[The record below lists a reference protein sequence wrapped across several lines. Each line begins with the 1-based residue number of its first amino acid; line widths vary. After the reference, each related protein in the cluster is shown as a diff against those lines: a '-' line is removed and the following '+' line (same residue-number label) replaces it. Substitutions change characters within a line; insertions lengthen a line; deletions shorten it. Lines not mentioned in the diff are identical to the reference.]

1 MNKATIV
8 ALAAAPFLFSSC
20 IQDEKENAECDIEAI
35 SLHLDR
41 PSDYFFHDY
50 DTLKQVASD
59 ADEVMFLIKSYAQM
73 HSVPTTLQVTAGAT
87 VYQVAEDGT
96 ETPFLN
102 GSAVDYS
109 DERVLR
115 FHVVDEDKVWS
126 RNYSVSVKHKEISDG
141 YLFSDFNSYYLDA
154 SGKYYVWD
162 APSAFIDETGEC
174 TWKNGN
180 PGFKISKS
188 SAKPMEYPTTPLA
201 GGGPD
206 GSACVKLETC
216 DTGPFG
222 KMVNMRIA
230 SGSMFDGFFDVGNA
244 LTNALK
250 ATQLGLPFA
259 HKPDQMRVWLRYEPG
274 STYQDRN
281 ANPVSGV
288 MDEPDSYVVFYR
300 NEDENGN
307 KVQLDGS
314 DVLTNPHIVGLG
326 RLPHHYNE
334 DGSDLLSADPIH
346 GVTSEWKEIV
356 IPVVYRTE
364 IDDDILESEGY
375 SLIIGFASSW
385 QGGYFQ
391 GAVGSKLF
399 IDNLQLF
406 CE

>member
-1 MNKATIV
+1 MNKTSVV
-8 ALAAAPFLFSSC
+8 ALISAPLLFASC
-20 IQDEKENAECDIEAI
+20 IREEPENMECDIETI
-35 SLHLDR
+35 SLHLEE
-41 PSDYFFHDY
+41 PTKIFYHDY
-50 DTLKQVASD
+50 DTLQTVIST
-59 ADEVMFLIKSYAQM
+59 ENNIVFTIRSYADIN
-73 HSVPTTLQVTAGAT
+73 SAPTTLRVTEGAS
-87 VYQVAEDGT
+87 VYLVAEDGT
-96 ETPFLN
+96 QTPFQN
-102 GSAVDYS
+102 GSSLDFS
-109 DERVLR
+109 DEKKLS
-115 FHVVDEDKVWS
+115 FHVVSQDKAWS
-126 RNYSVSVKHKEISDG
+126 RDYSVSVVHDKPSEGNFTI
-141 YLFSDFNSYYLDA
+141 DFEDYHLDS

-162 APSAFIDETGEC
+162 APAFFTDGE
-174 TWKNGN
+174 WKNGN
-180 PGFKISKS
+180 PGYKISKS
-188 SAKPMEYPTTPLA
+188 SAKPMEYPSTPVV

-206 GSACVKLETC
+206 GSNCIKLETC

-250 ATQLGLPFA
+250 ATQLGVPFA

-274 STYQDRN
+274 STYQDRS

-288 MDEPDSYVVFYR
+288 IDEPDSYVVFYR

-307 KVQLDGS
+307 KVVLDGS

-334 DGSDLLSADPIH
+334 DGSDVLSADPIH

-391 GAVGSKLF
+391 GAIGSKLF